1 MIKNNTKYLVELISS
16 HTLRFES
23 GPGKVK
29 EIHNFLEGKDIL
41 LVTSEGFTKRKITK
55 KILKS
60 CEALN
65 VNILDT
71 VEPNP
76 TIDSIDK
83 ITEELKGYK
92 FSSIV
97 ALGGGSVID
106 TAKALSIVLSQKTD
120 LSMNGIFRENKGIK
134 IDYAIPIT
142 AIPTTSGTGSEVT
155 QFATIWDN
163 KHKKK
168 YSLESKHI
176 KPKAIILDPEL
187 TVHLSNEMTLFPA
200 LDSISHSLES
210 IWNKNSD
217 STSLNFATESLR
229 LSAAALP
236 EIIKKPHSIENR
248 FLMQLASLLAG
259 LAINKTKTAIAH
271 SISYPLTSYFGIPH
285 GLAASFSLISI
296 YELINKKTDF
306 KFPETLTVEKI
317 IKILNELKL
326 GDRILKLATREQIK
340 EVRNQ
345 MFSPERAKNFIY
357 PISDSD
363 LKDIIDT
370 SL

>member
-1 MIKNNTKYLVELISS
+1 M
-16 HTLRFES
+16 
-23 GPGKVK
+23 
-29 EIHNFLEGKDIL
+29 
-41 LVTSEGFTKRKITK
+41 TSRSFTKRNITAG
-55 KILKS
+55 ILKY
-60 CEALN
+60 CEGFN
-65 VNILDT
+65 IEILDS
-71 VEPNP
+71 VQPNP
-76 TIDSIDK
+76 TIDSVDL
-83 ITEELKGYK
+83 ITKKFKKSK
-92 FSSIV
+92 FSSII

-106 TAKALSIVLSQKTD
+106 TAKALAVSLNQKAD
-120 LSMNGIFRENKGIK
+120 ISMEKIFREKKDIK
-134 IDYAIPIT
+134 IDFALPIT

-155 QFATIWDN
+155 QFATIWDD

-168 YSLESKHI
+168 YSLDSKHI
-176 KPKAIILDPEL
+176 KPKAVILDPEL

-217 STSLNFATESLR
+217 STSLNFSTESLK

-236 EIIKKPHSIENR
+236 EVMKKPDNIENR
-248 FLMQLASLLAG
+248 ILMQLASLFAG

-271 SISYPLTSYFGIPH
+271 SISYPLTSHFGIPH

-296 YELINKKTDF
+296 YKLINKKTDF

-326 GDRILKLATREQIK
+326 GSRILKLATRDQI
-340 EVRNQ
+340 EGVRNQ

-357 PISDSD
+357 PISESD
-363 LKDIIDT
+363 LEDIIDT